1 MAKDSQLDPKDV
13 RKIKSHGGPT
23 MAESA
28 LDGESRN
35 IKKQSGNRNH
45 PGDDKTKS

>member
-1 MAKDSQLDPKDV
+1 MPKDSQIDPKQV
-13 RKIKSHGGPT
+13 RKEKSNGGPT

-35 IKKQSGNRNH
+35 TKKQTGNRQIAGN
-45 PGDDKTKS
+45 DKN